1 MTRSIL
7 KALTLSACAAAL
19 AIVPVA
25 ASAQTAQPVY
35 VSPASL
41 PTTITLTANGEVSA
55 APDKAMVSFGVVT
68 QAGNA
73 SNAMKNNNVKM
84 NQVMAALK
92 AAGIEA
98 KDIQTSSL
106 NLSPQYDYNNNNGGQ
121 PKITGY
127 QAMNQVTVRVNKLDQ
142 TGTVIDAVLAAGVNQ
157 IDNISFGLK
166 NDDALMD
173 QARTQAVKALT
184 QRANLYAS
192 ALGMKVKRVQTISES
207 GPVYNHPMP
216 MMAMRAEAAMDKST
230 PVASGELQL
239 SVSVSAVFELE

>member
-7 KALTLSACAAAL
+7 KALALSVCAAAL
-19 AIVPVA
+19 AAAPMA
-25 ASAQTAQPVY
+25 ASAQTMTPMMI
-35 VSPASL
+35 SPASL
-41 PTTITLTANGEVSA
+41 PTTISLTANGEVSA
-55 APDKAMVSFGVVT
+55 APDKATVSFGVVT
-68 QAGNA
+68 QAGTA
-73 SNAMKNNNVKM
+73 STAMKNNNVKM

-106 NLSPQYDYNNNNGGQ
+106 NLSPQYDYSNGNQ

-127 QAMNQVTVRVNKLDQ
+127 QAMNQVSVRVNKLDQ
-142 TGTVIDAVLAAGVNQ
+142 TGAVIDAVLAAGVNQ

-166 NDDALMD
+166 NDDVLMD
-173 QARTQAVKALT
+173 QARTQAIKTLT

-192 ALGMKVKRVQTISES
+192 AFGMKVKRVQTISES